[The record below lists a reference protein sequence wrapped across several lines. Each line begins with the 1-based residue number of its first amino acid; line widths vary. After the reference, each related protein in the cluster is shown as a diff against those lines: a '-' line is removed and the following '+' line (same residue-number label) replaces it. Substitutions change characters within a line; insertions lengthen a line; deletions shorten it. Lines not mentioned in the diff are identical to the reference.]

1 MSTLE
6 RPGLA
11 RTDRGVS
18 RPLRAW
24 LTRALSDDSALDE
37 LALAWREHPLVE
49 RRQLMSLFHR
59 DVSDAPVDPV
69 RAQALFATM
78 VALEDDPELQAE
90 LLAKVSALEPACGA
104 FVYGNASLGGAA
116 LCRALDASRWE
127 CLVIDWQDGTAARV
141 EHATVE
147 AGTGRAAVAS
157 LPNGAAD
164 PRDAWQEVSAHTACD
179 RFALPLLR
187 FTRGG
192 GRLPPGAGRFA
203 TLLTRG
209 S

>member
-1 MSTLE
+1 MSTLA

-24 LTRALSDDSALDE
+24 LARALADDMALDE
-37 LALAWREHPLVE
+37 LALAWREHPPAE
-49 RRQLMSLFHR
+49 RRQLVSLFHR
-59 DVSDAPVDPV
+59 DVSDASVDPG

-78 VALEDDPELQAE
+78 LVLEDDAVLQAE
-90 LLAKVSALEPACGA
+90 LIAKLNALEPACGA
-104 FVYGNASLGGAA
+104 FVYGTATAGGAA
-116 LCRALDASRWE
+116 LCRELDTRCWE
-127 CLVIDWQDGTAARV
+127 CLVIDWRDGAAAHV
-141 EHATVE
+141 EHRTVE
-147 AGTGRAAVAS
+147 AGTSRAAVTAI
-157 LPNGAAD
+157 PTPQDDQAT
-164 PRDAWQEVSAHTACD
+164 WQEVSAHTACD

-187 FTRGG
+187 FTRSGG
-192 GRLPPGAGRFA
+192 QLPPGAGRFA